1 MNDSDPDL
9 ALIRLLADGRFHSGA
24 ALGEL
29 LGVSRTAIWK
39 RLQRVAEVYGLSVE
53 SVRGKGY
60 RLTTALDPLDPGALE
75 RALAGRADLHFSAV
89 SASTNA
95 DALALA
101 DKAAGPAVVTTEYQS
116 AGRGRRGRRWQSP
129 FGANLYLS
137 VLYRLPGGFSSLGG
151 LSLAAGVAIS
161 RALAEV
167 APDLRPALKW
177 PNDLLVDGAKL
188 GGVLIELAG
197 EMEGQ
202 VQVVVGVG
210 INVSMSDHQA
220 DAIDQDWIDLRRACG
235 TPPER
240 TRLAAAV
247 AGELLAM
254 LDRFAVDGF
263 APFMAAFDRIDLCR
277 GRPVTL
283 HAGTGQRSG
292 VARGVS
298 EDGAL
303 RLEVDGETHL
313 MHGGEVSLR
322 LQ

>member
-1 MNDSDPDL
+1 MKDSDPDL

-24 ALGEL
+24 ALGEA

-39 RLQRVAEVYGLSVE
+39 RLQRAAEVYGLAVE

-60 RLTTALDPLDPGALE
+60 RLATALDPLDPVALQ
-75 RALAGRADLHFSAV
+75 RALAGRAGLHFRPV
-89 SASTNA
+89 TPSTNA
-95 DALALA
+95 DAMALA
-101 DKAAGPAVVTTEYQS
+101 AEAGGPLVVTTEYQS

-137 VLYRLPGGFSSLGG
+137 VLYQLSGGFSSLGG
-151 LSLAAGVAIS
+151 LSLAAGVAVGH
-161 RALAEV
+161 ALAEV
-167 APDLRPALKW
+167 APHLRLSLKW

-220 DAIDQDWIDLRRACG
+220 GGIDQDWTDLRRACG
-235 TPPER
+235 TPPDR
-240 TRLAAAV
+240 TRLAALV
-247 AGELLAM
+247 ANELLTM

-263 APFMAAFDRIDLCR
+263 APFMAAFDRLDVCR
-277 GRPVTL
+277 DRPVVIQTG
-283 HAGTGQRSG
+283 AGQRGG
-292 VARGVS
+292 VARGVA

-303 RLEVDGETHL
+303 RVEIDGETHY

>member
-1 MNDSDPDL
+1 MKDSDPDL
-9 ALIRLLADGRFHSGA
+9 HLIRLLADGRFHSGG
-24 ALGEL
+24 ALGEA
-29 LGVSRTAIWK
+29 LGVSRAAIWK
-39 RLQRVAEVYGLSVE
+39 RLQRAAQAYGLSVE

-60 RLTTALDPLDPGALE
+60 RLARALDPLDPVVLEKAL
-75 RALAGRADLHFSAV
+75 RGRAELHFQPV
-89 SASTNA
+89 TGSTNA
-95 DALALA
+95 DAMALA
-101 DKAAGPAVVTTEYQS
+101 AEAGGPMVVTTEYQS
-116 AGRGRRGRRWQSP
+116 AGRGRRGRQWQSP
-129 FGANLYLS
+129 FAANLYLS
-137 VLYRLPGGFSSLGG
+137 VLYQLSGGFSSLGG
-151 LSLAAGVAIS
+151 LSLAAGVAVS
-161 RALAEV
+161 RALADT
-167 APDLRPALKW
+167 APALELGLKW

-220 DAIDQDWIDLRRACG
+220 EGIDQDWTDLRRACAVL
-235 TPPER
+235 PER
-240 TRLAAAV
+240 THLAAAV
-247 AGELLAM
+247 AGELLTM

-263 APFMAAFDRIDLCR
+263 APFIAAFDRIDVCR
-277 GRPVTL
+277 DRPVVVHTG
-283 HAGTGQRSG
+283 AGQRSG

-303 RLEVDGETHL
+303 RVEIDGEIHY